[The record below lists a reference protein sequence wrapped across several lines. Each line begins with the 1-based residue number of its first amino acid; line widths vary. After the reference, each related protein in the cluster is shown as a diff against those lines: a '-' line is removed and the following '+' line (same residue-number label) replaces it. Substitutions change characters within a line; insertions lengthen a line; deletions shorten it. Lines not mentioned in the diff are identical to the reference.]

1 MLYITLFVMVYSFG
15 NCRDTLPEVGAGREI
30 QDGVQ
35 DGCRIKKSRVVTW
48 KLAVDFCESCDSQN
62 NL

>member
-15 NCRDTLPEVGAGREI
+15 NCRYTLPEVSAGREI

-35 DGCRIKKSRVVTW
+35 DGCRIQKNMVVTW
-48 KLAVDFCESCDSQN
+48 KLVVDFCESCDSQN

>member
-1 MLYITLFVMVYSFG
+1 MLYITLFVMVCNLG

-35 DGCRIKKSRVVTW
+35 DGSHITKNRVVTW
-48 KLAVDFCESCDSQN
+48 KLAVNFCDSCDSQN

>member
-1 MLYITLFVMVYSFG
+1 MLYITLFVMVCSFG
-15 NCRDTLPEVGAGREI
+15 NCRDTLPEAGAGREI

-35 DGCRIKKSRVVTW
+35 DGCRIKKNRVVPW
-48 KLAVDFCESCDSQN
+48 KLAEDFCESCDSQN

>member
-1 MLYITLFVMVYSFG
+1 MLYITLFAMVCSFA
-15 NCRDTLPEVGAGREI
+15 NCRDTLPKNGAGREI

-35 DGCRIKKSRVVTW
+35 DGCLIQKNRVVTW
-48 KLAVDFCESCDSQN
+48 KIAVDFCESCDSQN

>member
-1 MLYITLFVMVYSFG
+1 MLYITLFVMVCSFG

-35 DGCRIKKSRVVTW
+35 DGCRIKKNMVVTW
-48 KLAVDFCESCDSQN
+48 KLVVYFCESCDSQN

>member
-1 MLYITLFVMVYSFG
+1 MVCSFG

-35 DGCRIKKSRVVTW
+35 DGCRI
-48 KLAVDFCESCDSQN
+48 
-62 NL
+62 